1 MRTSALVVVLMA
13 FVLPGCGNGANT
25 GMAPTLTT
33 TGGDGFKVKCDSV
46 ESCKRDLDSDDIA
59 LKLHA
64 NQFLTQRELM
74 DDFTKRTLH
83 TENAEFEQSLIY
95 WRHAVLYCSDEDA
108 KRDRCVSIDSPDVPE
123 KIREVL
129 KKELTEAAGRPQG

>member
-1 MRTSALVVVLMA
+1 M
-13 FVLPGCGNGANT
+13 
-25 GMAPTLTT
+25 
-33 TGGDGFKVKCDSV
+33 
-46 ESCKRDLDSDDIA
+46 ESCKRDLESDDIA

-74 DDFTKRTLH
+74 DDFTQRTLH

-95 WRHAVLYCSDEDA
+95 WRHATRFCSDKDA
-108 KRDRCVSIDSPDVPE
+108 ERDRCVSIDSPDVPE

-129 KKELTEAAGRPQG
+129 KKELAEAAGQPQG